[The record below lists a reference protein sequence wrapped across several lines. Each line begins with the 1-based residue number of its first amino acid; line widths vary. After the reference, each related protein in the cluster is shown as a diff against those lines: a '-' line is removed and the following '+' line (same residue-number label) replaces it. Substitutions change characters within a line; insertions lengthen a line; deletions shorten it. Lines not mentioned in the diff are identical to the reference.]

1 MRFLL
6 FIITLSSIYGTSFFG
21 YLKEAETSFCMDE
34 CSQYYIET
42 EVDPGFGSINVILDN
57 LNVDIYMYL
66 NRFIEVE
73 LGEEIS
79 CIECSAYEI
88 DSIKLSDECQY
99 PVDCFVDPC
108 LAPPPCELNTP
119 VDCFSNYCGGCYA
132 DFYDM
137 EDNLVD
143 CYLNSNCEG
152 ENPAG
157 CFQNGCPDSY
167 DCIDDWA
174 NNCVPSSCGC
184 DESIGQWICTDDCN
198 GGTCIESDSQI
209 GDECVTQNGEMGFL
223 DCLFDCTSEL
233 YFDWLGDGIC
243 DEGPWRILDFNCEE
257 LGWDCGDCNPDWDG
271 TDPSGLCS
279 DACIDLSG
287 LFFGLCDM
295 YLGVGYMDGSC
306 QNISGCG
313 WDVDGVDYSGAF
325 FDTIDQCEN
334 ICNINPDVCE
344 DIEYDYDQLH
354 SGDYATCEFDNDCMA
369 VWGHCDVGLGGCHY
383 SVNEDAYLEEE
394 INTLVNLWIQEDC
407 MTWVCD
413 CSAEPYAQCIDG
425 TCTSAY
431 CMEEN
436 PAGCFQ
442 TGCDEGYECVAL
454 PNDCVASSCGCD
466 GFYGDWYCTE
476 DCGGGTCVTISSSG
490 DFNNDDSINIL
501 DVIILVNHILSPD
514 TLELEGADMN
524 NDGMVNILD
533 VIVLIN
539 IILSR

>member
-42 EVDPGFGSINVILDN
+42 EVDPDFGSINVILDN

-88 DSIKLSDECQY
+88 DSIKLSNECQY

-143 CYLNSNCEG
+143 CYSN
-152 ENPAG
+152 
-157 CFQNGCPDSY
+157 
-167 DCIDDWA
+167 DC
-174 NNCVPSSCGC
+174 V
-184 DESIGQWICTDDCN
+184 
-198 GGTCIESDSQI
+198 
-209 GDECVTQNGEMGFL
+209 
-223 DCLFDCTSEL
+223 
-233 YFDWLGDGIC
+233 
-243 DEGPWRILDFNCEE
+243 
-257 LGWDCGDCNPDWDG
+257 
-271 TDPSGLCS
+271 
-279 DACIDLSG
+279 DLSG

-295 YLGVGYMDGSC
+295 YLGVGYMDGYC
-306 QNISGCG
+306 QHVSGCG

-325 FDTIDQCEN
+325 FETIDQCEN
-334 ICNINPDVCE
+334 ICNINSDVCE

-394 INTLVNLWIQEDC
+394 INTLVDLWIQEDC

-413 CSAEPYAQCIDG
+413 CAAEPYAQCIDG

-454 PNDCVASSCGCD
+454 PNDCVASYCWCD
-466 GFYGDWYCTE
+466 GFYGNWYCTE
-476 DCGGGTCVTISSSG
+476 DCGGGTCVPISNSG

-533 VIVLIN
+533 IIVLIN